1 MKNFTTIWNEAY
13 EAYDE
18 QGIDGLNIYLE
29 NCGLPE
35 ADAETLKDDIIETY
49 NL

>member
-1 MKNFTTIWNEAY
+1 MKEFTTIWNEAY
-13 EAYDE
+13 EAYAE

-29 NCGLPE
+29 NCGLSKG
-35 ADAETLKDDIIETY
+35 DAETLKDDILATY